1 MPRLKITEMEFWTE
15 KAGSSVILR
24 KTKLLK
30 LLNWGMVDRA
40 VLFSILGKIWGLST
54 GPVTALLIAWH
65 FTPEIQGYYYTFG
78 NILALQVFVE
88 LGLGIVLVQF
98 TSHEWS
104 RLRLDPSGQ
113 IVGDEEAL
121 SQLISIARVGSKW
134 YQAGGILAAFGLSLG
149 GYFFFSGSPSHGVSW
164 FWAWLCLCG
173 LAGINICL
181 VPVWSLLEG
190 CNQVSQLY
198 TFRFVQSLCYT
209 LAIWMAIHSGAGL
222 WTAPVA
228 LVVSLGCAAIF
239 LWTRYRPFL
248 TTLLLSQ
255 PTGSRVSWRRD
266 MLPMQWRI
274 ALSWASGY
282 FVFSIFTPVLFWYHG
297 PVVAG
302 QMGMTWSLIN
312 AVQIASS
319 WIAPRVPQF
328 GMLVAQGQYDELD
341 RLLWRLTY
349 IIVAISVAAAFCI
362 WLFVYVLYE
371 YDFHLA
377 TRLLPPLP
385 TALFLLAQILVSL
398 SLPFSVY
405 MRAHKTEPIVHLSVL
420 AAILNGISAFTL
432 GKYYAANGMALGYL
446 LINVILIPF
455 VLLIWRRLRAEWCL
469 ANSS

>member
-1 MPRLKITEMEFWTE
+1 MEFWTE
-15 KAGSSVILR
+15 KPGSSLIMLKTSFLR
-24 KTKLLK
+24 
-30 LLNWGMVDRA
+30 LLNWTMLDRA
-40 VLFSILGKIWGLST
+40 VLFVALAKVWGL
-54 GPVTALLIAWH
+54 GAGLVTALLIAWH

-104 RLRLDPSGQ
+104 RLGFDSAGR

-121 SQLISIARVGSKW
+121 SRLISIARVSSKW
-134 YQAGGILAAFGLSLG
+134 YQAGGILVAFGLSLG
-149 GYFFFSGSPSHGVSW
+149 GYLFFSSSPGQNVSW

-190 CNQVSQLY
+190 CNQVSQLFG
-198 TFRFVQSLCYT
+198 FRFVQSLCYT
-209 LAIWMAIHSGAGL
+209 LSIWMAIHSGAGL

-228 LVVSLGCAAIF
+228 LVVSLTCAAIF

-248 TTLLLSQ
+248 TTLLLSH
-255 PTGSRVSWRRD
+255 PSGPRVSWSQD

-302 QMGMTWSLIN
+302 QMGMTWSLVN
-312 AVQIASS
+312 AMQIGVS
-319 WIAPRVPQF
+319 WLAPRVPQF
-328 GMLVAQGQYDELD
+328 GILVAQRKYEELD
-341 RLLWRLTY
+341 HLLWRLTY
-349 IIVAISVAAAFCI
+349 IIVTISVAAAVCI

-371 YDFHLA
+371 YGFHLA

-385 TALFLLAQILVSL
+385 TALFLLAQILVIFS
-398 SLPFSVY
+398 SPFAVY

-420 AAILNGISAFTL
+420 AAVLNGISAFTL

-446 LINVILIPF
+446 VSTIVLIPLVILIWHRF
-455 VLLIWRRLRAEWCL
+455 RSERA
-469 ANSS
+469 

>member
-1 MPRLKITEMEFWTE
+1 MELWTE
-15 KAGSSVILR
+15 KQESSVILR
-24 KTKLLK
+24 KTRLLK
-30 LLNWGMVDRA
+30 LLNWIMVDRA
-40 VLFSILGKIWGLST
+40 VLFSILAKIWGLGT

-65 FTPEIQGYYYTFG
+65 FTPEVQGYYYTFG

-88 LGLGIVLVQF
+88 LGLGVVLVQF

-104 RLRLDPSGQ
+104 RLRFDPAGR

-121 SQLISIARVGSKW
+121 SRLISIARVGSKW
-134 YQAGGILAAFGLSLG
+134 YQAGGVLVALGLSLG
-149 GYFFFSGSPSHGVSW
+149 GYLFFSASPSHGVSW

-173 LAGINICL
+173 LAGLNICL

-209 LAIWMAIHSGAGL
+209 LTIWMVIRSGGGL

-228 LVVSLGCAAIF
+228 LLVSLSCAAIF

-248 TTLLLSQ
+248 TTLLLSH
-255 PTGSRVSWRRD
+255 PSGPRISWSRD
-266 MLPMQWRI
+266 LLPMQWRI

-302 QMGMTWSLIN
+302 QMGMTWSLVN
-312 AVQIASS
+312 AMQIAVS
-319 WIAPRVPQF
+319 WLAPRVPQF
-328 GMLVAQGQYDELD
+328 GILVAQRKYDELD

-349 IIVAISVAAAFCI
+349 IIVTIGVTAGFSI
-362 WLFVYVLYE
+362 WLFVYVLYD
-371 YDFHLA
+371 YGFHLA

-385 TALFLLAQILVSL
+385 TALFLMAQLLMIFSM
-398 SLPFSVY
+398 PFSVY
-405 MRAHKTEPIVHLSVL
+405 MRAHKTEPIVHLSV
-420 AAILNGISAFTL
+420 IGGVLNGISAFTL
-432 GKYYAANGMALGYL
+432 GKYYGANGMALGYL
-446 LINVILIPF
+446 LISVMIIPL
-455 VLLIWRRLRAEWCL
+455 VLLIWRRRRAEWRL